1 MNNPE
6 GIVIPIA
13 VFTAMLIFV
22 GILLMYSLSKKR
34 LFLKFIGQ
42 HDDLSP
48 DSIKAIGKVLFS
60 ANNDMRKG
68 VFSLL
73 LAVAIWGFSFMA
85 DFPQNGNLDLNDAIF
100 GLGLFPFCGG
110 IAYLIL
116 TFVERK

>member
-1 MNNPE
+1 
-6 GIVIPIA
+6 
-13 VFTAMLIFV
+13 
-22 GILLMYSLSKKR
+22 
-34 LFLKFIGQ
+34 
-42 HDDLSP
+42 
-48 DSIKAIGKVLFS
+48 
-60 ANNDMRKG
+60 

-73 LAVAIWGFSFMA
+73 LAFAIWGFSFMA